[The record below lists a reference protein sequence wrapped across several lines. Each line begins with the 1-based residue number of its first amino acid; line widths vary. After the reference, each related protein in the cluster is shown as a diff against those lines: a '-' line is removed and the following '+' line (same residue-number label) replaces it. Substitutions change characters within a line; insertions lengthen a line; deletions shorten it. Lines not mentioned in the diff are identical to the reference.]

1 MRRRALGARRH
12 HARRCHRQ
20 QHLHRDGHP
29 RALQSDESITGKCP
43 RQPPSKHGSRRNR
56 QGPLG
61 PWRGGRCHGEFRWE
75 DQFDLAS
82 IPLPLSPSMTEPC
95 PPMAPRSPTAQSAG
109 QSSDACTSR
118 RWLVPGWPG
127 GGSCRLA
134 RRWLVS
140 AGPRVAR
147 IGRPTVARVGRPTG
161 GRVGRPTGGRVGR
174 PTGGRVGRP
183 TGGRVGRKNAR
194 LLPFRAVIV
203 QTTGPWQ
210 VHCTNGP
217 PCRSAFV
224 QFCGTGPDD
233 CTMALPSASFVQFS
247 VGSAP
252 VRAHG
257 PGPRTPTRRG
267 SGPPRRGLPQTS
279 RESGRIRQGTPGG
292 SRRTPSPAPGGSRRT
307 PSPAPSGSR
316 RTPSPAPGGSRRAPS
331 PFPRGSPDST
341 PAATRRVRPRD
352 EAEPA

>member
-127 GGSCRLA
+127 GGSCRAGPAVA
-134 RRWLVS
+134 RVGWPGGGSCRPAHGWLVS
-140 AGPRVAR
+140 AGPQWLVS
-147 IGRPTVARVGRPTG
+147 G
-161 GRVGRPTGGRVGR
+161 
-174 PTGGRVGRP
+174 
-183 TGGRVGRKNAR
+183 
-194 LLPFRAVIV
+194 
-203 QTTGPWQ
+203 
-210 VHCTNGP
+210 GP
-217 PCRSAFV
+217 PVVVSGGPPVVVSAGPPVVVLAGKTHACCRSER
-224 QFCGTGPDD
+224 
-233 CTMALPSASFVQFS
+233 S
-247 VGSAP
+247 
-252 VRAHG
+252 
-257 PGPRTPTRRG
+257 
-267 SGPPRRGLPQTS
+267 
-279 RESGRIRQGTPGG
+279 
-292 SRRTPSPAPGGSRRT
+292 
-307 PSPAPSGSR
+307 
-316 RTPSPAPGGSRRAPS
+316 
-331 PFPRGSPDST
+331 
-341 PAATRRVRPRD
+341 
-352 EAEPA
+352 